1 VGQRWATD
9 SRADPRYR
17 YLSCERVRRFLP
29 AIFSVR
35 QPLKTPPEL
44 VTLQLGEPNSETP
57 TPASPPP
64 TKSVIYAALGL
75 PPRGDG
81 RHCCR
86 RIHAQFRSRP
96 RVAPRAGFGEHGA
109 SPLATSP
116 EWCAVRLPAPSAALR
131 LPELAAKGQVDES
144 YLLFVGRPAPF
155 EAILL
160 WHAPCSCPYSGCK
173 IAGSDLGVWRLLG
186 WWRRSPDNRLAP
198 STKAVRLIAG
208 RLLQTH

>member
-1 VGQRWATD
+1 
-9 SRADPRYR
+9 
-17 YLSCERVRRFLP
+17 
-29 AIFSVR
+29 VR